1 MRRHLRVLLDKLLGG
16 LPTHGMK
23 DTLFAVLAVLLF
35 CSIVPS
41 QTGCAA
47 DMPDAVAPVVIP
59 QTIFSPQYM
68 AVSG

>member
-1 MRRHLRVLLDKLLGG
+1 
-16 LPTHGMK
+16 MK